1 MNLISNAV
9 EAMPEGGKIGLTC
22 IKKKNLLSIAVSD
35 TGVGIP
41 PKNVKKIF
49 EPLFT
54 TKLRGIG
61 LGLPITLKLADLN
74 HVAIHVKS
82 KVGQGT
88 TFTLDFLLP
97 I

>member
-1 MNLISNAV
+1 
-9 EAMPEGGKIGLTC
+9 MPQGGKISQKSTL
-22 IKKKNLLSIAVSD
+22 KKNLLSISVAD

-41 PKNVKKIF
+41 PKNLRKIF

-54 TKLRGIG
+54 TKPRGIG
-61 LGLPITLKLADLN
+61 LGLPITQKLADLN
-74 HVAIHVKS
+74 NINIHVKS
-82 KVGQGT
+82 KVGKGT